1 MWQSLEV
8 LKLSLKEYNMDLEL
22 PLLIIRIA
30 LGLTLAAHG
39 YNKFFKGG
47 KIEGTGRWF
56 DSMGMRPGKA
66 HAFLAACGEI
76 GSGLFLAMGFLT
88 SFAALGFVGLMSVAY
103 WTVHSK
109 NGFMIINE
117 GWEYV
122 FILAISAIT
131 VAMIGPGNWSV
142 DHKIGWDN
150 ELDGYTGLLVSAGG
164 GVLAALMLLGIFYR
178 PPKEDLAE

>member
-1 MWQSLEV
+1 MDITNSSKVEE
-8 LKLSLKEYNMDLEL
+8 LKEQVG
-22 PLLIIRIA
+22 
-30 LGLTLAAHG
+30 GLTAWGCA
-39 YNKFFKGG
+39 
-47 KIEGTGRWF
+47 
-56 DSMGMRPGKA
+56 PGKA

-76 GSGLFLAMGFLT
+76 GSGLFLAMGLLT

-122 FILAISAIT
+122 FILAISAVT
-131 VAMIGPGNWSV
+131 VAMIGPGNWSI

-150 ELDGYTGLLVSAGG
+150 ELDGYAGLLISAGG
-164 GVLAALMLLGIFYR
+164 GTLAALTLLASFTVHRKKSQRRNLSSLFISHIKRHLNSPFGQLQQHD
-178 PPKEDLAE
+178 E

>member
-1 MWQSLEV
+1 
-8 LKLSLKEYNMDLEL
+8 MDLEL

-76 GSGLFLAMGFLT
+76 GSGLFLAMGLLT
-88 SFAALGFVGLMSVAY
+88 SFAALGFVGLMTVAY

-131 VAMIGPGNWSV
+131 VAMIGPGNWSI

-150 ELDGYTGLLVSAGG
+150 ELDGYAGLLISAGG
-164 GVLAALMLLGIFYR
+164 GSLAALTLLGIFYR
-178 PPKEDLAE
+178 PPKEEPAS